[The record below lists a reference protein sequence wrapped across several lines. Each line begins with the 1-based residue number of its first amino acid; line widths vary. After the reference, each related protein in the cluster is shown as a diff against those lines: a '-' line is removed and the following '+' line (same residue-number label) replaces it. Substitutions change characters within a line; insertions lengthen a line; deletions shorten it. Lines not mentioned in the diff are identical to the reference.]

1 MFFQFQNK
9 AARLNCLEMQT
20 SKKSLSVV
28 YYSFLTDVWPS
39 RFFSLGFKNKLSDAW
54 WCWLK

>member
-28 YYSFLTDVWPS
+28 YYSFLTDV
-39 RFFSLGFKNKLSDAW
+39 
-54 WCWLK
+54 